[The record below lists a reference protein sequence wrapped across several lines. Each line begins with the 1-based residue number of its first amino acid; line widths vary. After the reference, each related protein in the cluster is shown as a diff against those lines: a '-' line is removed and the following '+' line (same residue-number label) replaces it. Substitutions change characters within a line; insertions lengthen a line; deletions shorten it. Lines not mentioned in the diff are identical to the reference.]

1 MRKIF
6 KIAGAIIAILIIAIV
21 IVFALAALDVGSYS
35 SDANSSQTLPAKGV
49 MVGNALVVFDPGM
62 SGNAKNVATA
72 VASSLQDNGY
82 QVCLAGIKSQAATNY
97 STSGYDVIVIGGPC
111 YMGKIASSVQ
121 NYLKA
126 FNPPQ
131 NTTVGA
137 FGIGVLPPDGNTA
150 QAIAN
155 EVAPLPADSSVTIKA
170 AMKIV
175 NGQDINGNSETFV
188 AELLNQER
196 PFFAQP

>member
-1 MRKIF
+1 MRKIL
-6 KIAGAIIAILIIAIV
+6 KIAGAIIAILIIALV

-35 SDANSSQTLPAKGV
+35 SDANSSQTLPAKGTL
-49 MVGNALVVFDPGM
+49 VGNALVVFDPGM
-62 SGNAKNVATA
+62 SGAAKNVATA

-97 STSGYDVIVIGGPC
+97 SASGYDIIVVGGPC
-111 YMGKIASSVQ
+111 YMGKAATSVQ
-121 NYLKA
+121 NYLKT

-137 FGIGVLPPDGNTA
+137 FGIGALPPDGNTT
-150 QAIAN
+150 QIIAK
-155 EVAPLPADSSVTIKA
+155 EVAPLPNGSAVTIKA

-175 NGQDINGNSETFV
+175 TGEDINEKSTNFV
-188 AELLNQER
+188 NELLKVYSL
-196 PFFAQP
+196 PVP

>member
-6 KIAGAIIAILIIAIV
+6 KIAGAIIAILIIALV

-35 SDANSSQTLPAKGV
+35 SDANSSQTLPAKGT

-82 QVCLAGIKSQAATNY
+82 QVCLAGIRSQAAANY
-97 STSGYDVIVIGGPC
+97 SAYNVIVTGGPC

-121 NYLKA
+121 NYLKT

-137 FGIGVLPPDGNTA
+137 FGIGVLPPDGNTT
-150 QAIAN
+150 QVIAK
-155 EVAPLPADSSVTIKA
+155 EVAPLPNGSAVTIKA

-175 NGQDINGNSETFV
+175 TGEDINEKSTNFV
-188 AELLNQER
+188 NELLKVYGL
-196 PFFAQP
+196 PVP

>member
-6 KIAGAIIAILIIAIV
+6 KIAGAIIAILIIALV

-35 SDANSSQTLPAKGV
+35 SDANSSQTLPAKGT

-82 QVCLAGIKSQAATNY
+82 QVCLAGIRSQAAANY
-97 STSGYDVIVIGGPC
+97 SAYNVIVTGGPC

-121 NYLKA
+121 NYLKT

-137 FGIGVLPPDGNTA
+137 FGIGSIQPDGNTT
-150 QAIAN
+150 QVIAK
-155 EVAPLPADSSVTIKA
+155 EVAPLPNGSAVTIKA

-175 NGQDINGNSETFV
+175 TGEDINEKSTNFV
-188 AELLNQER
+188 NELLKVYGL
-196 PFFAQP
+196 PVP

>member
-6 KIAGAIIAILIIAIV
+6 KIAVAIIAILIIALV

-35 SDANSSQTLPAKGV
+35 SDANSSQTLPAKGT

-82 QVCLAGIKSQAATNY
+82 QVCLAGIRSQAAANY
-97 STSGYDVIVIGGPC
+97 SAYNVIVTGGPC

-121 NYLKA
+121 NYLKT

-137 FGIGVLPPDGNTA
+137 FGIGVLPPDGNTT
-150 QAIAN
+150 QVIAK
-155 EVAPLPADSSVTIKA
+155 EVAPLPNGSAVTIKA

-175 NGQDINGNSETFV
+175 TGEDINEKSTNFV
-188 AELLNQER
+188 NELLKVYGL
-196 PFFAQP
+196 PVP

>member
-6 KIAGAIIAILIIAIV
+6 KIAGAIIAILIIALV

-35 SDANSSQTLPAKGV
+35 SDANSSQTLPAKGT

-82 QVCLAGIKSQAATNY
+82 QVCLAGIRSQAAANY
-97 STSGYDVIVIGGPC
+97 SAYNVIVTGGPC

-121 NYLKA
+121 NYLKT

-137 FGIGVLPPDGNTA
+137 FGIGVLPPDGNTT
-150 QAIAN
+150 QVIAK
-155 EVAPLPADSSVTIKA
+155 EVAPLPNGSAVTIKA

-175 NGQDINGNSETFV
+175 TGEDINEKSTNFV
-188 AELLNQER
+188 NELLNVYSL
-196 PFFAQP
+196 PVP

>member
-6 KIAGAIIAILIIAIV
+6 KIAGAIIAILIIALV

-35 SDANSSQTLPAKGV
+35 SDANSSQTLPAKGT

-82 QVCLAGIKSQAATNY
+82 QVCLAGIRSQAAANY
-97 STSGYDVIVIGGPC
+97 SAYNVIVTGGPC

-121 NYLKA
+121 NYLKT

-137 FGIGVLPPDGNTA
+137 FGIGVLPPDGNTT
-150 QAIAN
+150 QVIAK
-155 EVAPLPADSSVTIKA
+155 EVAPLPNGSAVTIKA

-175 NGQDINGNSETFV
+175 TGEDINEKSTNFV
-188 AELLNQER
+188 N
-196 PFFAQP
+196 

>member
-1 MRKIF
+1 MRKIY
-6 KIAGAIIAILIIAIV
+6 KIAGAIIAILIIALV

-35 SDANSSQTLPAKGV
+35 SDANSSQTLPAKGT

-82 QVCLAGIKSQAATNY
+82 QVCLAGIRSQAAANY
-97 STSGYDVIVIGGPC
+97 SAYNVIVTGGPC

-121 NYLKA
+121 NYLKT

-137 FGIGVLPPDGNTA
+137 FGIGVLPPDGNTT
-150 QAIAN
+150 QVIAK
-155 EVAPLPADSSVTIKA
+155 EVAPLPNGSAVTIKA

-175 NGQDINGNSETFV
+175 TGEDINEKSTNFV
-188 AELLNQER
+188 NELLKVYGL
-196 PFFAQP
+196 PVP

>member
-6 KIAGAIIAILIIAIV
+6 KIAGAIIAILIIALV

-35 SDANSSQTLPAKGV
+35 SDANSSQTLPAKGA

-82 QVCLAGIKSQAATNY
+82 QVTLAGIKSQAATNY
-97 STSGYDVIVIGGPC
+97 SASGYDLIVIGGPC
-111 YMGKIASSVQ
+111 YMGKAATSVQ
-121 NYLKA
+121 NYLKI

-137 FGIGVLPPDGNTA
+137 FGIGIIQPDGNTT
-150 QAIAN
+150 QVIAK
-155 EVAPLPADSSVTIKA
+155 EVAPLPNGSTVTIKA

-175 NGQDINGNSETFV
+175 TGEDINEKSTNFV
-188 AELLNQER
+188 NELLNVYSL
-196 PFFAQP
+196 PVP